1 MHVNQNKLWNT
12 IVVGFSVHTVR
23 VVFEMDI
30 CFINC
35 SLLLGCI
42 LDLFFKYILLFLQRS
57 WYIGM
62 WNQASILKKWI
73 QLGRFVFSV
82 YQFLYSYNS
91 DTGKKKFWFMFLL
104 CIFWPGLCAVPV
116 AHRVG
121 LSLLNFSHLS
131 FMLGREG
138 VNLLRLFR
146 S

>member
-91 DTGKKKFWFMFLL
+91 DTGKKILIYVLAVYFLARFVR
-104 CIFWPGLCAVPV
+104 CSV